1 MSLFGKNRI
10 TTDGIDGDE
19 MLSDDVEM
27 ETDLTEDEIDPTD
40 DGGSNKKK
48 RKKKKGG
55 FKIVLAVIACLVLVW
70 FVVGIF
76 VGPTDRQCR
85 EKVEDFQSA
94 CNSLS
99 ANALLDCM
107 HPAIATPAKLAVM
120 AAGAITDTRPDDW
133 LPQLVSYMGSGISS
147 ITKGTDLDLTDVFRQ
162 MKLTVRRVG
171 LPGRTRRVRC
181 RLTAGV
187 VSQDVYIYF
196 RKSRGTTYIQKIRL
210 VK

>member
-27 ETDLTEDEIDPTD
+27 ETDLTEDEIDPAD
-40 DGGSNKKK
+40 DGGSHKKK
-48 RKKKKGG
+48 GKKKKGG
-55 FKIVLAVIACLVLVW
+55 FKKVLAVIACLVLVW
-70 FVVGIF
+70 FVIGIV

-85 EKVEDFQSA
+85 EKVEDFQYA

-107 HPAIATPAKLAVM
+107 HPTIATRAKLAIM
-120 AAGAITDTRPDDW
+120 AAGVMTDTRPDDW
-133 LPQLVSYMGSGISS
+133 LPQLVSYMGSGIGS
-147 ITKGTDLDLTDVFRQ
+147 ITQGTDLDLIDVFRQ
-162 MKLTVRRVG
+162 MKLTVRSVG

-181 RLTAGV
+181 KLTVGEF
-187 VSQDVYIYF
+187 SQDVYIYF
-196 RKSRGTTYIQKIRL
+196 RKSRGTTYIRKISL
-210 VK
+210 VH

>member
-19 MLSDDVEM
+19 MLSDDVDMEM
-27 ETDLTEDEIDPTD
+27 DLTEDTVD

-120 AAGAITDTRPDDW
+120 AAGVMTDTRPDDW

-196 RKSRGTTYIQKIRL
+196 GKSRGTTYIQKIRL
-210 VK
+210 AK

>member
-19 MLSDDVEM
+19 MLSDDVDMEM
-27 ETDLTEDEIDPTD
+27 DLTEDTVD

-210 VK
+210 AK

>member
-19 MLSDDVEM
+19 MLSDDVDMEM
-27 ETDLTEDEIDPTD
+27 DLTEDTVD

-120 AAGAITDTRPDDW
+120 AAGVMTDTRPDDW

-210 VK
+210 AK

>member
-27 ETDLTEDEIDPTD
+27 ETDLTEDEIDPAD

-210 VK
+210 AK